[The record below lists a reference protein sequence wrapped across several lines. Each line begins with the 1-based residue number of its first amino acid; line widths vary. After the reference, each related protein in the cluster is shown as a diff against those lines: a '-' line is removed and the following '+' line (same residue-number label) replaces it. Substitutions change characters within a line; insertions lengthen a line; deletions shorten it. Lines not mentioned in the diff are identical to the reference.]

1 MSGLADVPVVTA
13 PSVAFDGDPDDVA
26 DKASL
31 PGIVDS
37 GGKKRT
43 RRKPDHPEQF
53 RPRPADAA
61 DAELRKKPR
70 AAGDAPDIDAAAGR
84 SDPRPLPAAVAP
96 VADAS
101 PPLMTTGHIAIQS
114 VASLVP
120 PTYIGFGPEAPP
132 APLPSALL
140 QQQLQHP
147 RAQGQV
153 ARTEHRSPSSLAGS
167 GSKAVTSPPPSP
179 LRQSAAAIPSEAAG
193 AAAGGPSG
201 IAASGPCATG
211 PVPKGSI
218 SYYFKGGIGSG
229 AAPASAGAQAP
240 SLVSPDAAG
249 VSTATAAA
257 APSAGGRLRG
267 GPRPPGESALDG
279 VAPPVHPDAPPEQQQ
294 QQLSVRLLAAEAE
307 CQRLQANVQSMKTAL
322 KEAADTVRVARTEA
336 AEARAAAQAELDER
350 NADRARAAAEEKE
363 VQARREAA
371 QATLAR
377 FVRRA
382 AQADAIVRLDELNA
396 KTVRGRLRWW
406 ERRLAPR

>member
-1 MSGLADVPVVTA
+1 MSGLADVPVVAA
-13 PSVAFDGDPDDVA
+13 PTVAFDGDPDDAA
-26 DKASL
+26 DKAQSL

-61 DAELRKKPR
+61 DADLRKKPR
-70 AAGDAPDIDAAAGR
+70 AAGDAPVVDASR
-84 SDPRPLPAAVAP
+84 SDPRPLPAAGAP

-101 PPLMTTGHIAIQS
+101 PPLMTSGLIAIQS
-114 VASLVP
+114 AASLVP

-132 APLPSALL
+132 APLPAALL

-153 ARTEHRSPSSLAGS
+153 GRTEHHSPSSLAAS

-179 LRQSAAAIPSEAAG
+179 LRQSAVAMPSETAG
-193 AAAGGPSG
+193 AAATGPSG
-201 IAASGPCATG
+201 TAASGPSATG

-229 AAPASAGAQAP
+229 AAAASAGAQAP
-240 SLVSPDAAG
+240 SRVSPDAAG
-249 VSTATAAA
+249 VSAAAAAA

-267 GPRPPGESALDG
+267 GPRPPGEPALDG
-279 VAPPVHPDAPPEQQQ
+279 PAPPVPLDIPPEQQH

-363 VQARREAA
+363 AQARREAA

-396 KTVRGRLRWW
+396 KTVRGRLSGGVTCSLTR
-406 ERRLAPR
+406 P